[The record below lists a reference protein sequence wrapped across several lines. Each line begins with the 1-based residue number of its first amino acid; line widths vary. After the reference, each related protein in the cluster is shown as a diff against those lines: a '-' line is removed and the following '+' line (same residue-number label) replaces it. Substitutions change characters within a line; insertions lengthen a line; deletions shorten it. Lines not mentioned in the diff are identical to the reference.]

1 VTDDC
6 LAGLNSIK
14 SDLFDLVSDF
24 REKWKPDEPLKRRYD
39 ALIKE
44 MVMGVN
50 FGPDLNNLCVLNTA
64 TDLIKQFLEL
74 VRDNFE
80 QQQRTEHFVEKEKV
94 QETFNAGERV
104 LRKRIEIVLQV
115 FRAASEKLTRIDRE
129 WQEVLDA

>member
-1 VTDDC
+1 
-6 LAGLNSIK
+6 
-14 SDLFDLVSDF
+14 VSDF
-24 REKWKPDEPLKRRYD
+24 REKFKPDEQLKRKYD

-50 FGPDLNNLCVLNTA
+50 FGHEFNNLSVLKTA

-74 VRDNFE
+74 IRDNFSH
-80 QQQRTEHFVEKEKV
+80 QQVSEKKIEKQTE

-104 LRKRIEIVLQV
+104 IRKRIEIVLQV
-115 FRAASEKLTRIDRE
+115 FRASSERLTRIDRE